1 MSEPKSGVKLPS
13 EGGKVRLIS
22 MEDLDHRRTASKAAV
37 TTKNSIIADLGGEDR
52 LSTVERL
59 LAEHCALAAAV
70 VQDSYARWIDGQ
82 KVPLTELATVQNSF
96 LRIASLLGLSRR
108 PRDV

>member
-1 MSEPKSGVKLPS
+1 
-13 EGGKVRLIS
+13 VR
-22 MEDLDHRRTASKAAV
+22 
-37 TTKNSIIADLGGEDR
+37 DR

-59 LAEHCALAAAV
+59 LAEHAALAAAV
-70 VQDSYARWIDGQ
+70 VQDSYARWIDGE

-108 PRDV
+108 PRDVTPNIESYLKEKA